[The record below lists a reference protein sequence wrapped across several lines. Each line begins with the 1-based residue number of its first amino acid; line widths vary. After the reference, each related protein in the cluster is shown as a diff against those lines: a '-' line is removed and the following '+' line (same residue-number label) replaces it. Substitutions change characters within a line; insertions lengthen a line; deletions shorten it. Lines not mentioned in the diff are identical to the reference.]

1 MKDGTGWKAGPQVTT
16 IKSPMQFIIHE
27 VDLGF
32 LNGKMLNLQKNGY
45 WKETNISQINLTQV
59 AKIFFK
65 NLESFKNFFLS
76 ISLTEGYHGVLSF
89 F

>member
-1 MKDGTGWKAGPQVTT
+1 MKDGTGWKVGPQVTI

-45 WKETNISQINLTQV
+45 WKEMNIFQKNLTQV
-59 AKIFFK
+59 PKIFFK

-76 ISLTEGYHGVLSF
+76 ISLTEGYHGVLSVF
-89 F
+89 